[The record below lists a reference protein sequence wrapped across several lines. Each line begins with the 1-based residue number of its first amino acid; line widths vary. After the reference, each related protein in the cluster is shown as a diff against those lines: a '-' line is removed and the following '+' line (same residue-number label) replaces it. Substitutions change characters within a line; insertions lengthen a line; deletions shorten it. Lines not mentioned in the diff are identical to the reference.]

1 VKLSFMVAFLPGIAI
16 IFGLSVVVYLLF
28 PGAYLTLYSMDG
40 LFNPEI
46 NVSWLYPLI
55 VLLSIGA
62 YPLTGWLYAQFVKAH
77 YLATL
82 EPATNN
88 REEPTLPPSPVTGG
102 ALMGVVSALF
112 GTFITF
118 PLWLFWVWQEHRTF
132 VIIYDDGLSELGY
145 AGIFIAGIFRH
156 WGLNLVLGGIFGAV
170 FGALGALLVS
180 IPPPDNAGVSY
191 DPQ

>member
-1 VKLSFMVAFLPGIAI
+1 MVAFLPGIAF
-16 IFGLSVVVYLLF
+16 IFGLSVVVCLLF

-40 LFNPEI
+40 LFNPDI

-55 VLLSIGA
+55 VLLSITA
-62 YPLTGWLYAQFVKAH
+62 YPLTGWLYAQLLKVH
-77 YLATL
+77 YLAEL
-82 EPATNN
+82 EQATRN
-88 REEPTLPPSPVTGG
+88 REEVSLPPSPVMGG
-102 ALMGVVSALF
+102 ALMGVLAALL
-112 GTFITF
+112 GTFSTF

-132 VIIYDDGLSELGY
+132 VIIYDDGLSGLGY
-145 AGIFIAGIFRH
+145 AGIFMAGIFRH

-180 IPPPDNAGVSY
+180 IPSPEIEGISD